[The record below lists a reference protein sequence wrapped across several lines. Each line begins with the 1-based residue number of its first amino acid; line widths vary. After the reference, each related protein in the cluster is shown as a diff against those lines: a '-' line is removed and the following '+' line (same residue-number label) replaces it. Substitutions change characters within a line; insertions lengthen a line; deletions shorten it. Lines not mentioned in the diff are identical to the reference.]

1 MRRKSRKENKMDSTD
16 TTLVET
22 GEELAVFDTV
32 DNEERLQVST
42 IRCANCG
49 VQFEIAIAVSDAAVT
64 TLPKNWISTN
74 GVVLNQT
81 GVGAKIRNTVTSN
94 GPWCSRKCFLHW
106 ASRELKG
113 DE

>member
-1 MRRKSRKENKMDSTD
+1 MEDRDITIE
-16 TTLVET
+16 ET
-22 GEELAVFDTV
+22 GEEVAVFDTV
-32 DNEERLQVST
+32 DNEERLQVGT

-49 VQFEIAIAVSDAAVT
+49 VQFELAITISNSAVT

-81 GVGAKIRNTVTSN
+81 GVGAKIRNTVTSD